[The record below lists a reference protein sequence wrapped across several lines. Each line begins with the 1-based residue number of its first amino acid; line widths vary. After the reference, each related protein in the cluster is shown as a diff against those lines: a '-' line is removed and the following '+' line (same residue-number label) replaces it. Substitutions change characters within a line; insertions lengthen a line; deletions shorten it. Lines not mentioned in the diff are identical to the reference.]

1 MENPLWRERLNTG
14 GPTVAHHIQCV
25 DGRGGPSLGVLGS
38 GTGGGGGSSNN
49 YGNNSQL
56 VGGQYVKGTA
66 SDGKRRRGMHS

>member
-1 MENPLWRERLNTG
+1 MPTIFNVLMDAVVRHWEFLVAER
-14 GPTVAHHIQCV
+14 V
-25 DGRGGPSLGVLGS
+25 
-38 GTGGGGGSSNN
+38 GGGSSNN